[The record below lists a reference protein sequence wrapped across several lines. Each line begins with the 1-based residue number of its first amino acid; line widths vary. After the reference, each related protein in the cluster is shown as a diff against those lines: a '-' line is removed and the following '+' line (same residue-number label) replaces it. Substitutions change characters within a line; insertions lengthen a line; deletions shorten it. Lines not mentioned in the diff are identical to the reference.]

1 MSLFIV
7 SLGRQTAF
15 NVAACFWFPCGLIN
29 GAVALTLT
37 RDMDRLA
44 AASRLDQRLATAAPA
59 ASLSSDGDR
68 HPRSPEMKVP
78 HARKQK
84 HSKSGFQFQAIR
96 TNTDRSE
103 VEMGHMARSP
113 GSGSSAVSYESPGG
127 GKEHELYAD
136 TALV

>member
-68 HPRSPEMKVP
+68 QPRSPDD
-78 HARKQK
+78 ARKQK